1 MPRAGKYALV
11 AKVVTVQEGQK
22 FLIGTKDS
30 NPPIE
35 IPVPYTIGMWQ
46 QTQPVDLPLANGK
59 NVIHIALKD
68 DSRGVSIKEFTLTP
82 VK

>member
-1 MPRAGKYALV
+1 MLRAGKYALV

-30 NPPIE
+30 SLPVE
-35 IPVPYTIGMWQ
+35 IAVPYTTGRWQ
-46 QTQPVDLPLANGK
+46 QTQPVEVTLANGK
-59 NVIHIALKD
+59 NVIRIALKD
-68 DSRGVSIKEFTLTP
+68 DSRGVSVKEFILMP